1 MCAHISLSARYSC
14 DMHASAWLLYSL
26 RSTFAMQHING
37 SQMEI
42 HEKFINN
49 NHNDDLSKYEVVFLP
64 HVICNKNDGC
74 PYHVWPVVDRNS
86 NKDTNDMMK
95 IPYVYCVYTTFTST
109 PPDRQ
114 CADPLST
121 VGCRYTN
128 TICLFFFIN
137 FVIVLRVICILR
149 NQLYTHFASVCVYFP
164 LLLSPLC
171 FGRLLLRQFIGDYM
185 ISFVECIKRAIHLS
199 KISRGDCKTSV
210 SSTSAGR
217 DANWG
222 EWKYSSLKRSQKK
235 WENIFVRNDAI
246 AQLIRLMTWCGT
258 DFYYLTMLLLRI

>member
-1 MCAHISLSARYSC
+1 MTAALITSGLSSIAIVIKIQMIWWKSHMCIVYTQHSPQHRQTVTVSIHCRLSAVDTR
-14 DMHASAWLLYSL
+14 
-26 RSTFAMQHING
+26 TQFA
-37 SQMEI
+37 
-42 HEKFINN
+42 
-49 NHNDDLSKYEVVFLP
+49 Y
-64 HVICNKNDGC
+64 
-74 PYHVWPVVDRNS
+74 
-86 NKDTNDMMK
+86 
-95 IPYVYCVYTTFTST
+95 
-109 PPDRQ
+109 
-114 CADPLST
+114 
-121 VGCRYTN
+121 
-128 TICLFFFIN
+128 FFFIN